1 MGIDYTNQ
9 YKIGER
15 SMNYIFI
22 SSKDGI
28 NKVGIVEENRLVEFY
43 TEEDNNEKLVGNVYR
58 GRVENVLRGMGAAF
72 VDIGEGKNAYLYVKD
87 AYNKEQLLSKEN
99 YTIDQVLKSGEDVM
113 VQVIKEALEVKGPKV
128 TTHIS
133 IPGRFIVLT
142 PYSNDI
148 NISRKIKD
156 NVEIKRLKDIGEKS
170 KKEDIG
176 LIFRTNSQE
185 IKEDV
190 LIDEYNELLK
200 IYNKIENQ
208 KGFLPTPKLIYKE
221 IDLVY
226 KIVRDTFNE
235 RDYQI
240 IVNNKEIY
248 NHILELSYFYSYS
261 VENRIILDE
270 KFCIEEKKE
279 IQNDIGEAFG
289 RKVMLKSGG
298 YIVIDETEALTAI
311 DVNTGRYIGALSL
324 RDTILKTNLE
334 AAEEIARQ
342 IRLRDIGGIIIVDF
356 IDMKTKNDI
365 SLVLSILAKNFIVD
379 RNKPNIIGV
388 TKLNLVEITRKK
400 IRPTLDNSI
409 SIKCPTCLGR
419 GRIQK

>member
-1 MGIDYTNQ
+1 
-9 YKIGER
+9 
-15 SMNYIFI
+15 MNYIFI

-43 TEEDNNEKLVGNVYR
+43 TEEDNDEKLEGNVYR
-58 GRVENVLRGMGAAF
+58 ARVDNVLKGMGAAF
-72 VDIGEGKNAYLYVKD
+72 VDIGEGKNGYLNVKD
-87 AYNKEQLLSKEN
+87 AYNRDQLLSKKS

-113 VQVIKEALEVKGPKV
+113 VQVTKEALGAKGPKV

-133 IPGRFIVLT
+133 IPGRYIVLT
-142 PYSNDI
+142 PYSKDI

-156 NVEIKRLKDIGEKS
+156 NSEIKRLKSIGEKA
-170 KKEDIG
+170 KTNDVG
-176 LIFRTNSQE
+176 MIFRTNSHKIQE
-185 IKEDV
+185 EI
-190 LIDEYNELLK
+190 LIDEYNQLLD
-200 IYNKIENQ
+200 INTKIEKQ

-221 IDLVY
+221 LDLIY

-240 IVNNKEIY
+240 IVNNKEVY
-248 NHILELSYFYSYS
+248 NNILELGYLYSYS

-270 KFCIEEKKE
+270 NFCIEKDKD
-279 IQNDIGEAFG
+279 IQSDIQQAFE
-289 RKVMLKSGG
+289 RKVMLRSGG

-311 DVNTGRYIGALSL
+311 DINTGKYVGALSL

-342 IRLRDIGGIIIVDF
+342 IRLRDIGGIIIIDF
-356 IDMKTKNDI
+356 IDMKNKKDI
-365 SLVLSILAKNFIVD
+365 SMVLSSLAKEFKID
-379 RNKPNIIGV
+379 RNKPNIVGL
-388 TKLNLVEITRKK
+388 TKLNLVEVTRKK
-400 IRPTLDNSI
+400 IRPTLDSTI

>member
-1 MGIDYTNQ
+1 
-9 YKIGER
+9 
-15 SMNYIFI
+15 MNYIFI

-28 NKVGIVEENRLVEFY
+28 NKVGVVEDNRLVEFY

-58 GRVENVLRGMGAAF
+58 GRVENVLKGMNAAF
-72 VDIGEGKNAYLYVKD
+72 VNIGEGKNAYLNVKD
-87 AYNKEQLLSKEN
+87 AYSKEDLLAKKHH
-99 YTIDQVLKSGEDVM
+99 TIDQVLKAGDEVM
-113 VQVIKEALEVKGPKV
+113 VQVVKEALEVKGPKV
-128 TTHIS
+128 TRHIS
-133 IPGRFIVLT
+133 IPGRYIVLT
-142 PYSNDI
+142 PYSDDI

-156 NVEIKRLKDIGEKS
+156 QEEIRRLKSIGDKS
-170 KKEDIG
+170 KVEDIG
-176 LIFRTNSQE
+176 LIFRTNS
-185 IKEDV
+185 EDVHEEV
-190 LIDEYNELLK
+190 LIDEYNQLLK
-200 IYNKIENQ
+200 IYRKIENQ

-221 IDLVY
+221 LDLVY

-235 RDYQI
+235 NKYEI
-240 IVNNKEIY
+240 IVNNEEIY
-248 NHILELSYFYSYS
+248 KHILELGYFYSYS
-261 VENRIILDE
+261 IENRIKLDE
-270 KFCIEEKKE
+270 KFCIEENRE
-279 IQNDIGEAFG
+279 IQNDIGQAFN

-356 IDMKTKNDI
+356 IDMKSKNDT
-365 SLVLSILAKNFIVD
+365 SLVLSNLAKHFRAD
-379 RNKPNIIGV
+379 RNKPNIIDL

-400 IRPTLDNSI
+400 IRPTLDTSI

-419 GRIQK
+419 GRIQKWSKSKI

>member
-1 MGIDYTNQ
+1 M
-9 YKIGER
+9 GER

-28 NKVGIVEENRLVEFY
+28 NKVGIVEDNRLVEFY

-58 GRVENVLRGMGAAF
+58 GRVENVLKGMGAAF
-72 VDIGEGKNAYLYVKD
+72 VDIGEGKNTYLNVKD
-87 AYNKEQLLSKEN
+87 AYSREQLLSREN
-99 YTIDQVLKSGEDVM
+99 YTIDQVLKSGDDVM
-113 VQVIKEALEVKGPKV
+113 VQVIKEALEAKGPKV

-133 IPGRFIVLT
+133 IPGRYIVLT
-142 PYSNDI
+142 PYSKAI

-156 NVEIKRLKDIGEKS
+156 SNETKRLKDIG
-170 KKEDIG
+170 KKAKVNDIG
-176 LIFRTNSQE
+176 MIFRTNAQE
-185 IKEDV
+185 VKEDV
-190 LIDEYNELLK
+190 LIDEYNQLLE
-200 IYNKIENQ
+200 INTKIEHQ

-221 IDLVY
+221 LDLVY

-235 RDYQI
+235 KKYQI
-240 IVNNKEIY
+240 IVNNKDVY
-248 NHILELSYFYSYS
+248 NHILELGYFYSYS
-261 VENRIILDE
+261 MENRIILDE
-270 KFCIEEKKE
+270 KFCIEEYKD
-279 IQNDIGEAFG
+279 IQNDIDQAFD

-311 DVNTGRYIGALSL
+311 DVNTGKYVGALSL

-356 IDMKTKNDI
+356 IDMKSKNDI
-365 SLVLSILAKNFIVD
+365 SVVLSALAKQFRID
-379 RNKPNIIGV
+379 RNKPNIVGI

-400 IRPTLDNSI
+400 IRPTLDSTI
-409 SIKCPTCLGR
+409 SVKCPTCLGR
-419 GRIQK
+419 GRVQK